1 MAKAINP
8 ARMTFRLDFGTWVD
22 GPSNPNT
29 SEPTSVFGKQFSCW
43 AGQWSLNIGQ
53 QLTMAGAGIT
63 NAVVFFIR
71 HNEAVKESMLV
82 KRGDQVYQVANVAA
96 DDGSQ
101 TNGFDLITCQKV
113 TKHG

>member
-8 ARMTFRLDFGTWVD
+8 SRMTFRLDFGTWVD
-22 GPSNPNT
+22 GPVNPNT
-29 SEPTSVFGKQFSCW
+29 GEATSTFGKQFSCW
-43 AGQWSLNIGQ
+43 AGQWSLNISQ

-71 HNEAVKESMLV
+71 HNSVVNESMLV
-82 KRGDQVYQVANVAA
+82 RRDDQVYQIVNVAA

-101 TNGFDLITCQKV
+101 ANGFDLVTCRKANQ
-113 TKHG
+113 HG